1 MSDKVVISA
10 ALSGG
15 GTMKNMNP
23 AVPYTPE
30 EFAEEAYKA
39 CNSGA
44 AVVHIH
50 ARDVDMGGL
59 PTADLNKI
67 RPTIEAI
74 RARCPELLINMS
86 SAITIG
92 VTPEQRITP
101 IVEMKP
107 EMASLNTNSMNFA
120 LADRKRGII
129 NFEFI
134 FENTFGMIA
143 DFATRMRQNGVKPEC
158 EVYDLGG
165 MYNIHLLCKQAG
177 LFEEPMHFQFVF
189 GVAGGIPFDIAHM
202 KTLIDL
208 LPGDA
213 SWSVCG
219 VGPNQFPAGICAAA
233 LGGHIR
239 VGLEDNFRNLDGS
252 LCRGNYEPVE
262 WAVKVCEVAGRGV
275 ASPDE
280 ARQIFHCRPRTR

>member
-1 MSDKVVISA
+1 
-10 ALSGG
+10 
-15 GTMKNMNP
+15 MKNQNP

-39 CNSGA
+39 FNAGA
-44 AVVHIH
+44 TVVHIH
-50 ARDVDMGGL
+50 ARDVDMGGI
-59 PTADLNKI
+59 PTADMSKI

-74 RARCPELLINMS
+74 RDRCPDLLINMS

-92 VTPEQRITP
+92 VTAEQRITP

-107 EMASLNTNSMNFA
+107 DIASLNTNSMNFA
-120 LADRKRGII
+120 LADRKTGVV

-134 FENTFGMIA
+134 FENTFGMIV
-143 DFATRMRQNGVKPEC
+143 DFATKMKENRVKPEI

-165 MYNIHLLCKQAG
+165 MYNIHLVRKQEG

-189 GVAGGIPFDIAHM
+189 GVAGGIPFDARHLN
-202 KTLIDL
+202 TLIDM
-208 LPGDA
+208 LPEGA

-239 VGLEDNFRNLDGS
+239 VGLEDNFRNIQGEVLK
-252 LCRGNYEPVE
+252 GNYEAVE
-262 WAVKVCEVAGRGV
+262 WAASVARVAGREV
-275 ASPDE
+275 ASPEE
-280 ARQIFHCRPRTR
+280 ARKLFHCRPK

>member
-1 MSDKVVISA
+1 MDKVVISA
-10 ALSGG
+10 ALAGG
-15 GTMKNMNP
+15 ATLKHQNP

-39 CNSGA
+39 FDSGA
-44 AVVHIH
+44 TVVHIH
-50 ARDVDMGGL
+50 ARDVDMGGM
-59 PTADLNKI
+59 PTADMNKI

-74 RARCPELLINMS
+74 RDRCPDLLINMS

-92 VTPEQRITP
+92 VTAEQRITP

-107 EMASLNTNSMNFA
+107 DLASLNTNSMNFA
-120 LADRKRGII
+120 LADRKTGAI

-134 FENTFGMIA
+134 FENTFGMIV
-143 DFATRMRQNGVKPEC
+143 DFATKMRENKVKPEI

-165 MYNIHLLCKQAG
+165 MYNILLLRKQKG

-189 GVAGGIPFDIAHM
+189 GVAGGIPFDARHLT
-202 KTLIDL
+202 TLIDM
-208 LPGDA
+208 LPENA

-219 VGPNQFPAGICAAA
+219 VGPNQFPAGLCAAA

-239 VGLEDNFRNLDGS
+239 VGLEDNFRNIHGGVLK
-252 LCRGNYEPVE
+252 GNYEAVE
-262 WAVKVCEVAGRGV
+262 WAASVVKAAGREV
-275 ASPDE
+275 ASPEE
-280 ARQIFHCRPRTR
+280 ARKLFNCRPK

>member
-1 MSDKVVISA
+1 MADNVVISA

-15 GTMKNMNP
+15 ATTKEQNKH
-23 AVPYTPE
+23 VPYTPE
-30 EFAEEAYKA
+30 EFAEEAYRA
-39 CNSGA
+39 FNAGA

-59 PTADLNKI
+59 PTADMHKI
-67 RPTIEAI
+67 RPTIQAI
-74 RARCPELLINMS
+74 RDRCPDLLINMS

-107 EMASLNTNSMNFA
+107 EIASLNTNSMNFA
-120 LADRKRGII
+120 LADRKTGAIH
-129 NFEFI
+129 FEFI
-134 FENTFGMIA
+134 FENTFGTIM
-143 DFATRMRQNGVKPEC
+143 DFATRMRENRVKPEC

-165 MYNIHLLCKQAG
+165 MYNVNLLRRQAG

-189 GVAGGIPFDIAHM
+189 GVAGGIPFDIRHLN
-202 KTLIDL
+202 TLVDL
-208 LPGDA
+208 LPAGA

-239 VGLEDNFRNLDGS
+239 VGLEDNFRNIRGETLK
-252 LCRGNYEPVE
+252 GNYEAVE
-262 WAVKVCEVAGRGV
+262 WAVEVCKVAGRSV
-275 ASPDE
+275 ASPEE
-280 ARQIFHCRPRTR
+280 ARRIFHCRPT

>member
-15 GTMKNMNP
+15 ATMKNQNP

-39 CNSGA
+39 YNSGA
-44 AVVHIH
+44 TVVHIH
-50 ARDVDMGGL
+50 ARDVDMEGM
-59 PTADLNKI
+59 PTADMDKI
-67 RPTIEAI
+67 RPTIQAI
-74 RARCPELLINMS
+74 RDRCPDLLINMS

-92 VTPEQRITP
+92 VTAEQRITP
-101 IVEMKP
+101 VVEMKP
-107 EMASLNTNSMNFA
+107 DIASLNTNSMNFA
-120 LADRKRGII
+120 LADRKTGIV

-134 FENTFGMIA
+134 FENTFGMIV
-143 DFATRMRQNGVKPEC
+143 DFATKMKENKVKPEC

-165 MYNIHLLCKQAG
+165 MYNLHLLRKQEG

-189 GVAGGIPFDIAHM
+189 GVAGGIPFDIRHM
-202 KTLIDL
+202 NTLIDM
-208 LPGDA
+208 LPKDA

-239 VGLEDNFRNLDGS
+239 VGLEDNFRNINGDILK
-252 LCRGNYEPVE
+252 GNYEAVE
-262 WAVKVCEVAGRGV
+262 WAVSVCKVAGREV
-275 ASPDE
+275 ASADE
-280 ARQIFHCRPRTR
+280 ARKIFNCRPK

>member
-1 MSDKVVISA
+1 MDKVVISA

-15 GTMKNMNP
+15 ATMKNQNP

-39 CNSGA
+39 FNAGA
-44 AVVHIH
+44 TVVHIH
-50 ARDVDMGGL
+50 ARDVDMGGI
-59 PTADLNKI
+59 PTADMSKI

-74 RARCPELLINMS
+74 RDRCPDLLINMS

-92 VTPEQRITP
+92 VTAEQRITP

-107 EMASLNTNSMNFA
+107 DIASLNTNSMNFA
-120 LADRKRGII
+120 LADRKTGVV

-134 FENTFGMIA
+134 FENTFGMIV
-143 DFATRMRQNGVKPEC
+143 DFATKMKENRVKPEI

-165 MYNIHLLCKQAG
+165 MYNIHLVRKQEG

-189 GVAGGIPFDIAHM
+189 GVAGGIPFDARHLN
-202 KTLIDL
+202 TLIDM
-208 LPGDA
+208 LPEGA

-239 VGLEDNFRNLDGS
+239 VGLEDNFRNIQGEVLK
-252 LCRGNYEPVE
+252 GNYEAVE
-262 WAVKVCEVAGRGV
+262 WAASVARVAGREV
-275 ASPDE
+275 ASPEE
-280 ARQIFHCRPRTR
+280 ARKLFHCRPK

>member
-10 ALSGG
+10 ALAGG
-15 GTMKNMNP
+15 GTMKNMNEN
-23 AVPYTPE
+23 VPYTPE
-30 EFAEEAYKA
+30 EFAEEAYK
-39 CNSGA
+39 CFNSGA
-44 AVVHIH
+44 TVVHIH

-59 PTADLNKI
+59 PTPDMDKI
-67 RPTIEAI
+67 RPTIQAI
-74 RARCPELLINMS
+74 RDKCPDLLINMS
-86 SAITIG
+86 SAITMG

-107 EMASLNTNSMNFA
+107 DIASLNSNSMNFA
-120 LADRKRGII
+120 LADRKTGII

-134 FENTFGMIA
+134 FENTFAIIT
-143 DFATRMRQNGVKPEC
+143 DFATKMKENKVKPEC

-165 MYNIHLLCKQAG
+165 MYNLLLLRKQQG

-189 GVAGGIPFDIAHM
+189 GVAGGIPFDIGHL

-208 LPGDA
+208 LPKGA

-219 VGPNQFPAGICAAA
+219 VGPNQFPAGICASA

-239 VGLEDNFRNLDGS
+239 VGLEDNVKNIDGS
-252 LCRGNYEPVE
+252 LSKGNYEQVE
-262 WAVKVCEVAGRGV
+262 WAVNVCKVAGRGV

-280 ARQIFHCRPRTR
+280 ARKLFNCRPK

>member
-1 MSDKVVISA
+1 MADKVVISA

-15 GTMKNMNP
+15 ATMKEQNE

-39 CNSGA
+39 YNAGA
-44 AVVHIH
+44 SVVHIH
-50 ARDVDMGGL
+50 ARDVESGGF
-59 PTADLNKI
+59 PTADMDKI
-67 RPTIEAI
+67 RPTIQAI
-74 RARCPELLINMS
+74 RDRCPDLLINMS

-107 EMASLNTNSMNFA
+107 EFGSLNTNSMNFA
-120 LADRKRGII
+120 LADRKRGTIS
-129 NFEFI
+129 FEFI
-134 FENTFGMIA
+134 FENTFGMIQ
-143 DFATRMRQNGVKPEC
+143 DFAVKMKENGVKPEC

-165 MYNIHLLCKQAG
+165 MYNIQLLRKQEA

-189 GVAGGIPFDIAHM
+189 GVAGGIPFDVGHL
-202 KTLIDL
+202 KTLIDM
-208 LPGDA
+208 LPPGA

-219 VGPNQFPAGICAAA
+219 VGPNQFPAGLCAAA

-239 VGLEDNFRNLDGS
+239 VGLEDNFRNVDGS
-252 LCRGNYEPVE
+252 VSRGNYEQVE
-262 WAVKVCEVAGRGV
+262 WAAGVCKSAGRGV
-275 ASPDE
+275 ASPEE
-280 ARQIFHCRPRTR
+280 ARALFHCRPK

>member
-1 MSDKVVISA
+1 MSEKVVISA

-15 GTMKNMNP
+15 ATTKSQNP
-23 AVPYTPE
+23 SVPYTPE

-39 CNSGA
+39 YDSGA
-44 AVVHIH
+44 TVVHIH
-50 ARDVDMGGL
+50 ARDIEMDGL
-59 PTADLNKI
+59 PTADMDKI

-74 RARCPELLINMS
+74 RDRCPELLINMS
-86 SAITIG
+86 SAISMG
-92 VTPEQRITP
+92 VSPEQRITP

-107 EMASLNTNSMNFA
+107 EIASLNSNSMNFA
-120 LADRKRGII
+120 LADRKRGTIA
-129 NFEFI
+129 FEFI
-134 FENTFGMIA
+134 FENTFGMIV
-143 DFATRMRQNGVKPEC
+143 DFATKMKENKVKPEC

-165 MYNIHLLCKQAG
+165 MYNIQLLRRQEG

-189 GVAGGIPFDIAHM
+189 GVAGGIPFDIRHLN
-202 KTLIDL
+202 TLIDL
-208 LPGDA
+208 LPKGA

-239 VGLEDNFRNLDGS
+239 VGLEDNFRNIDGS
-252 LCRGNYEPVE
+252 VSKGNYEQVD
-262 WAVKVCEVAGRGV
+262 WAVNVCKVAGRGV

-280 ARQIFHCRPRTR
+280 ARQLFHCRPK